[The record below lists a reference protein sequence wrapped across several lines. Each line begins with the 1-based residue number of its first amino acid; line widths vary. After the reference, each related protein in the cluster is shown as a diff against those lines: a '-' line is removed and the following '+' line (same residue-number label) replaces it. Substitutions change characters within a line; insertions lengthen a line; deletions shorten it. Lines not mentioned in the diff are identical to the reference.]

1 MALDHGEDSSWIF
14 FDTLNGRLH
23 DSMLISKIF
32 LKNVH
37 GNIWGKVLKVD
48 KNIQLEPSPW
58 SSMSYILSMWFVVLT
73 CPGQPECRGL
83 IRPSPWLITSSAYL
97 IHFISI
103 RILELNMCPTIS
115 HQTPVRW
122 NTWAVCQRCW
132 SRYDTYKYFLL
143 VPI

>member
-1 MALDHGEDSSWIF
+1 MFLSTFKTFPHMFPCTF
-14 FDTLNGRLH
+14 FKNILE
-23 DSMLISKIF
+23 ISIESCNLPF
-32 LKNVH
+32 
-37 GNIWGKVLKVD
+37 KVSK
-48 KNIQLEPSPW
+48 KIQLEPSPW

-103 RILELNMCPTIS
+103 IILELNMCPTIS